1 MFTKKSP
8 WTAYIQE
15 SAVDELL
22 SELDSETLSEIL
34 RFLSLE
40 LDRIVDEQRIYAMKM
55 LVDRIR
61 RTREAEESG
70 NRQKEERRR
79 RTEDELFKQVNNSRS
94 IQGHDIVIQ
103 GGRTFLKVG
112 RHASPSPFLPVLPFP
127 SYQIKGIA
135 LKSGLGSFSRSCT
148 ISY

>member
-1 MFTKKSP
+1 
-8 WTAYIQE
+8 
-15 SAVDELL
+15 L

-103 GGRTFLKVG
+103 GGRTFLAD
-112 RHASPSPFLPVLPFP
+112 R
-127 SYQIKGIA
+127 
-135 LKSGLGSFSRSCT
+135 
-148 ISY
+148 